1 MNIQSLS
8 IVVPTGKC
16 WNHCAFCV
24 SHMHH
29 EDYGTCILHNNQ
41 PTPRSYLNRIEFVRD
56 EGCNSMIFTGT
67 AEPQQNL
74 EFIFKLL
81 DCNKTL
87 RKPFYNITIQTT
99 GSNLH
104 YEDIKNLANE
114 GVTTL
119 ALSISS
125 VIDARNWDIIHTPE
139 KARMMTLT
147 KLIETAKEFN
157 MNVRA
162 CFNLTDEFALANPK
176 DYFNWCKSKRVD
188 QVTFRKIY
196 ADGNGPEAEW
206 VRSHEFPQE
215 KFDAIKDYI
224 TENGTPIARLPYG
237 FIQYSVHGISTVI
250 DSNCMDVKT
259 EDNLEEM
266 KYAIL
271 RPNGHLYSAWN
282 TKGSLIF

>member
-41 PTPRSYLNRIEFVRD
+41 PIPRSYLDRMEFVRD
-56 EGCNSMIFTGT
+56 EGCNSMILTGT

-81 DCNKTL
+81 DCNKNL

-99 GSNLH
+99 ASGLTPK
-104 YEDIKNLANE
+104 DIKDLADA
-114 GVTTL
+114 GVTTF
-119 ALSISS
+119 ALSMSS
-125 VIDARNWDIIHTPE
+125 FNELVHWDITRTPKNKQTITFGRLFDE
-139 KARMMTLT
+139 VK
-147 KLIETAKEFN
+147 KNN
-157 MNVRA
+157 MNLRV
-162 CFNLTDEFALANPK
+162 CFNLTDEFMAVPPV
-176 DYFNWCKSKRVD
+176 DYFNWAEECGVD

-196 ADGNGPEAEW
+196 TDGNGHEAEW
-206 VRSHEFPQE
+206 VRDHEFPQKE
-215 KFDAIKDYI
+215 FVIIRNYIKN
-224 TENGTPIARLPYG
+224 NGTPIARLPYG
-237 FIQYSVHGISTVI
+237 FIQYSVRGISTVI
-250 DSNCMDVKT
+250 DDNCMSK
-259 EDNLEEM
+259 DNIDEM

-271 RPNGHLYSAWN
+271 RPNGHLYSRWDD
-282 TKGSLIF
+282 TGSLIF

>member
-41 PTPRSYLNRIEFVRD
+41 PIPRSYLDRIEFVRD
-56 EGCNSMIFTGT
+56 EGCNSMILTGT

-81 DCNKTL
+81 DCNKNL

-99 GSNLH
+99 ASGLTPK
-104 YEDIKNLANE
+104 DIKDLADA
-114 GVTTL
+114 GITTF
-119 ALSISS
+119 ALSMSS
-125 VIDARNWDIIHTPE
+125 FNELVHWEITNTPKNKQTITFGRLFYE
-139 KARMMTLT
+139 VK
-147 KLIETAKEFN
+147 KNN
-157 MNVRA
+157 MNLRV
-162 CFNLTDEFALANPK
+162 CFNLTDEFISVSPYY
-176 DYFNWCKSKRVD
+176 YFNWAEECGVD

-196 ADGNGPEAEW
+196 TDGNGPEAEW
-206 VRSHEFPQE
+206 VRDHEFPQKE
-215 KFDAIKDYI
+215 FIIIKNYI
-224 TENGTPIARLPYG
+224 KNNSTPIARLPYG
-237 FIQYSVHGISTVI
+237 FIQYSVRGISTVI
-250 DSNCMDVKT
+250 DDNCMGK
-259 EDNLEEM
+259 DNIDEM

-271 RPNGHLYSAWN
+271 RPNGHLYSRWDD
-282 TKGSLIF
+282 TGSLIF